1 MLGSGKIFQ
10 LKTLKRTLAAIS
22 MKVTIIGAGI
32 MGTTFA
38 ILAKELAPELDVTIL
53 ERLDRAGAG
62 NSWAFNNAGTGHE
75 ANCELNYTPVD
86 EEVISV
92 EKALKIHAQFNVAKQ
107 FWAYLVDKGAIKEPT
122 SFINQTKHCTIV
134 SESSIEELKLR
145 FKEMSAHHFFEHMRY
160 SEDFDE
166 IKSWIPFTM
175 EGRARDEKMA
185 ATVIET
191 GTDVN
196 FGALTELMAEYAVNQ
211 LGVKVEY
218 GVHVKRVHRS
228 PAGSWL
234 VETQTRGEPVQH
246 RADVLFVGA
255 GGGAFPILKKSHLPF
270 ARRFTGFPVGGRF
283 LQARITPEQADQY
296 RAKTYGKAEVG
307 APPMSVP
314 HLDLR
319 VADGQHYLLFG
330 PFASFKPVLE
340 KGRGL
345 FDYLRAM
352 RLHDIPGLLNVA
364 LEHFP
369 LVKYLISET
378 FKGDKSML
386 AALDKFAPGLSQKFD
401 WKPIEAGQ
409 RVQIIKDGDLQMGT
423 EIIVSSDKTYG
434 TILGASPG
442 ASVSPEAML
451 RALEQLM
458 PAIVEN
464 DEAKAK
470 LRAMFPEDN
479 LDTLINNPERYREV
493 RDAANTSLG
502 ITSKLPC

>member
-1 MLGSGKIFQ
+1 MDVI
-10 LKTLKRTLAAIS
+10 
-22 MKVTIIGAGI
+22 IIGAGI

-38 ILAKELAPELDVTIL
+38 TLAKELAPELNITIL
-53 ERLDRAGAG
+53 ERLESAGEG
-62 NSWAFNNAGTGHE
+62 NSWVFNNAGTGHE

-107 FWAYLVDKGAIKEPT
+107 FWAHLIKKGAIKDPKT
-122 SFINQTKHCTIV
+122 FINQTKHCTIV
-134 SESSIEELKLR
+134 SESSIDELRLR
-145 FKEMSAHHFFEHMRY
+145 FKEMSAHHFFESMRF

-166 IKSWIPFTM
+166 IKSWIPYLM
-175 EGRARDEKMA
+175 EGRPRHEKMA

-196 FGALTELMAEYAVNQ
+196 FGALTQQMAKHAAQ
-211 LGVKVEY
+211 DLGVKIEY
-218 GVHVKRVHRS
+218 GTHVKRVHKS

-234 VETQTRGEPVQH
+234 VETERHGAPV
-246 RADVLFVGA
+246 RYKADVLFVGA

-270 ARRFTGFPVGGRF
+270 AKRFTGFPVGGRF
-283 LQARITPEQADQY
+283 LQAPISAEQADHY
-296 RAKTYGKAEVG
+296 RAKTYGKAKVG

-340 KGRGL
+340 KGRGF

-352 RLHDIPGLLNVA
+352 RLHDIPGLLNVT

-369 LVKYLISET
+369 LVKYLVSET
-378 FKGDKSML
+378 FKGEKSMFEEL
-386 AALDKFAPGLSQKFD
+386 ESFAPGLSKKFE
-401 WKPIEAGQ
+401 WKPVHAGQ

-423 EIIVSSDKTYG
+423 EILVSKDKTYG
-434 TILGASPG
+434 TLLGASPG
-442 ASVSPEAML
+442 ASVSPEVML
-451 RALEQLM
+451 RCLEQLL
-458 PAIVEN
+458 PAIFSKE
-464 DEAKAK
+464 EARKAK
-470 LRAMFPEDN
+470 KEIFPEDD
-479 LDTLINNPERYREV
+479 LDTLATNPDRYREI
-493 RDAANTSLG
+493 RDAVNKQLG
-502 ITSKLPC
+502 IV

>member
-1 MLGSGKIFQ
+1 MDVI
-10 LKTLKRTLAAIS
+10 
-22 MKVTIIGAGI
+22 IIGAGI

-38 ILAKELAPELDVTIL
+38 TLAKELAPELNITIL
-53 ERLDRAGAG
+53 ERLESAGEG
-62 NSWAFNNAGTGHE
+62 NSWVFNNAGTGHE

-107 FWAYLVDKGAIKEPT
+107 FWAHLIKKGAIKDPKT
-122 SFINQTKHCTIV
+122 FINQTKHCTIV
-134 SESSIEELKLR
+134 SESSIDELRLR
-145 FKEMSAHHFFEHMRY
+145 FKEMSAHHFFESMRF

-166 IKSWIPFTM
+166 IKSWIPYLM
-175 EGRARDEKMA
+175 EGRPRHEKMA

-196 FGALTELMAEYAVNQ
+196 FGALTQQMAKHAAQ
-211 LGVKVEY
+211 DLGVKIEY
-218 GVHVKRVHRS
+218 GTHVKRVHKS

-234 VETQTRGEPVQH
+234 VETERHGAPV
-246 RADVLFVGA
+246 RYKADVLFVGA

-270 ARRFTGFPVGGRF
+270 AKRFTGFPVGGRF
-283 LQARITPEQADQY
+283 LQAPISAEQADHY
-296 RAKTYGKAEVG
+296 RAKTYGKAKVG

-352 RLHDIPGLLNVA
+352 LLHDIPGLLNVT

-369 LVKYLISET
+369 LVKYLVSET
-378 FKGDKSML
+378 FKGEKSMFEEL
-386 AALDKFAPGLSQKFD
+386 ESFAPGLSRKFD
-401 WKPIEAGQ
+401 WKPVHAGQ

-423 EIIVSSDKTYG
+423 EILVSKDKTYG
-434 TILGASPG
+434 TLLGASPG
-442 ASVSPEAML
+442 ASVSPEVML
-451 RALEQLM
+451 RCLEQLL
-458 PAIVEN
+458 PAIFTK
-464 DEAKAK
+464 EATRKAK
-470 LRAMFPEDN
+470 KEIFPEDD
-479 LDTLINNPERYREV
+479 LDTLATNPDRYREI
-493 RDAANTSLG
+493 RDAVNKQLG
-502 ITSKLPC
+502 IV

>member
-1 MLGSGKIFQ
+1 MDV
-10 LKTLKRTLAAIS
+10 
-22 MKVTIIGAGI
+22 MIIGAGI

-38 ILAKELAPELDVTIL
+38 TLAKELAPELNITIL
-53 ERLDRAGAG
+53 ERLESAGEG
-62 NSWAFNNAGTGHE
+62 NSWVFNNAGTGHE

-107 FWAYLVDKGAIKEPT
+107 FWAHLIKKGAIKDPKT
-122 SFINQTKHCTIV
+122 FINQTKHCTIV
-134 SESSIEELKLR
+134 SESSIDELRLR
-145 FKEMSAHHFFEHMRY
+145 FKEMSAHHFFESMRF

-166 IKSWIPFTM
+166 IKSWIPYLM
-175 EGRARDEKMA
+175 EGRPRHEKMA

-196 FGALTELMAEYAVNQ
+196 FGALTQQMAKHAAQ
-211 LGVKVEY
+211 DLGVKIEY
-218 GVHVKRVHRS
+218 GTHVKRVHKS

-234 VETQTRGEPVQH
+234 VETERHGAPV
-246 RADVLFVGA
+246 RYKADVLFVGA

-270 ARRFTGFPVGGRF
+270 AKRFTGFPVGGRF
-283 LQARITPEQADQY
+283 LQAPISAEQADHY
-296 RAKTYGKAEVG
+296 RAKTYGKAKVG

-319 VADGQHYLLFG
+319 VSDGQHYLLFG

-352 RLHDIPGLLNVA
+352 RLHDIPGLLNVT

-369 LVKYLISET
+369 LVKYLVSET
-378 FKGDKSML
+378 FKGERSMFEEL
-386 AALDKFAPGLSQKFD
+386 ESFAPGMSKKFD
-401 WKPIEAGQ
+401 WKPVHAGQ

-423 EIIVSSDKTYG
+423 EILVSKDKTYG
-434 TILGASPG
+434 TLLGASPG
-442 ASVSPEAML
+442 ASVSPEVML
-451 RALEQLM
+451 RCLEQLL
-458 PAIVEN
+458 PAIFTKE
-464 DEAKAK
+464 EARKAK
-470 LRAMFPEDN
+470 KEIFPEDD
-479 LDTLINNPERYREV
+479 LDTLATNPDRYREI
-493 RDAANTSLG
+493 RDAVNKQLG
-502 ITSKLPC
+502 IV

>member
-1 MLGSGKIFQ
+1 MDVI
-10 LKTLKRTLAAIS
+10 
-22 MKVTIIGAGI
+22 IIGAGI

-38 ILAKELAPELDVTIL
+38 TLAKELAPELNITIL
-53 ERLDRAGAG
+53 ERLESAGEG
-62 NSWAFNNAGTGHE
+62 NSWVFNNAGTGHE

-107 FWAYLVDKGAIKEPT
+107 FWAHLIKQGAIKDPKT
-122 SFINQTKHCTIV
+122 FINQTKHCTIV
-134 SESSIEELKLR
+134 SESSIDELRLR
-145 FKEMSAHHFFEHMRY
+145 FKEMSAHHFFETMRF

-166 IKSWIPFTM
+166 IKGWIPYLM
-175 EGRARDEKMA
+175 EGRPRHEKMA

-196 FGALTELMAEYAVNQ
+196 FGALTQQMAKHAAQ
-211 LGVKVEY
+211 DLGVKIEY
-218 GVHVKRVHRS
+218 GTHVKRVHKS

-234 VETQTRGEPVQH
+234 VETERHGAPV
-246 RADVLFVGA
+246 RYKADVLFVGA

-270 ARRFTGFPVGGRF
+270 AKRFTGFPVGGRF
-283 LQARITPEQADQY
+283 LQAPISAEQADHY
-296 RAKTYGKAEVG
+296 RAKTYGKAKVG

-340 KGRGL
+340 KGRGF

-352 RLHDIPGLLNVA
+352 RLHDIPGLLNVT

-369 LVKYLISET
+369 LVKYLVSET
-378 FKGDKSML
+378 FKGEKSMFEEL
-386 AALDKFAPGLSQKFD
+386 ESFAPGLSKKFE
-401 WKPIEAGQ
+401 WKPVHAGQ

-423 EIIVSSDKTYG
+423 EILVSKDKTYG
-434 TILGASPG
+434 TLLGASPG
-442 ASVSPEAML
+442 ASVSPEVML
-451 RALEQLM
+451 RCLEQLL
-458 PAIVEN
+458 PAIFSKE
-464 DEAKAK
+464 EARKAK
-470 LRAMFPEDN
+470 KEIFPEDD
-479 LDTLINNPERYREV
+479 LDTLATNPDRYREI
-493 RDAANTSLG
+493 RDSVNKQLG
-502 ITSKLPC
+502 IV

>member
-1 MLGSGKIFQ
+1 MN
-10 LKTLKRTLAAIS
+10 
-22 MKVTIIGAGI
+22 VVIIGAGI

-38 ILAKELAPELDVTIL
+38 TLAKELAPELDITIL
-53 ERLDRAGAG
+53 ERLDKAGAG

-86 EEVISV
+86 GEVISV

-107 FWAYLVDKGAIKEPT
+107 FWAYLLKKGAIKNPT
-122 SFINQTKHCTIV
+122 SFINPTRHCTLV

-145 FKEMSAHHFFEHMRY
+145 FNEMSAHHFFEGMRY
-160 SEDFDE
+160 SDDFDE
-166 IKSWIPFTM
+166 IKSWIPYTM
-175 EGRARDEKMA
+175 EGRPRHEKMA
-185 ATVIET
+185 ATIVET

-196 FGALTELMAEYAVNQ
+196 FGALTEQMAGYATSQ
-211 LGVKVEY
+211 LGVKIEY
-218 GVHVKRVHRS
+218 GVHVQRVHRS

-234 VETQTRGEPVQH
+234 LETRQNGNAVQH

-283 LQARITPEQADQY
+283 LQAEITEEQASQY

-319 VADGQHYLLFG
+319 VAEGKHYLLFG

-340 KGRGL
+340 KGRGFL
-345 FDYLRAM
+345 DYLSSM

-364 LEHFP
+364 VEHFP
-369 LVKYLISET
+369 LVKYLVSET
-378 FKGDKSML
+378 FKGEKSML
-386 AALDKFAPGLSQKFD
+386 DSLEKFAPGLSSRFNWQ
-401 WKPIEAGQ
+401 PVEAGQ

-423 EIIVSSDKTYG
+423 EIIVSTDKTYG

-442 ASVSPEAML
+442 ASVSPEVML
-451 RALEQLM
+451 RALEQLV
-458 PAIVEN
+458 PSLCAGES
-464 DEAKAK
+464 AKEK
-470 LRAMFPEDN
+470 LKEMFPEDK
-479 LDTLINNPERYREV
+479 LEALINNPDHYREI
-493 RDAANTSLG
+493 RDTVNQTLG
-502 ITSKLPC
+502 IIPQ